1 MDSATSPKGDALN
14 DSMVGDVQG
23 TFQDEGRIQ
32 SCSFEADS
40 SQLSLTVFA
49 PHNKG

>member
-23 TFQDEGRIQ
+23 KFQKEGRVQ
-32 SCSFEADS
+32 SCSFRAGS
-40 SQLSLTVFA
+40 SELPLSVHRT
-49 PHNKG
+49 KT